1 MNNRHTFPRKAPPNQ
16 RPPDSKGW
24 GREQDGGVTIWNL
37 WAPTNDRLRIV
48 SISVTVSKIEIALGG
63 RHVAA
68 MRLREAR
75 KKLKQAL

>member
-16 RPPDSKGW
+16 RLPDSKGW

-48 SISVTVSKIEIALGG
+48 EPLKGHKAAATIS
-63 RHVAA
+63 
-68 MRLREAR
+68 RER
-75 KKLKQAL
+75 S